1 MKPQL
6 SKDVLDVTNF
16 DSTFTSE
23 EAIISVVNAKK
34 VAQVNKQKEKFANF

>member
-1 MKPQL
+1 L
-6 SKDVLDVTNF
+6 TKDVLDVSQF

-34 VAQVNKQKEKFANF
+34 VA